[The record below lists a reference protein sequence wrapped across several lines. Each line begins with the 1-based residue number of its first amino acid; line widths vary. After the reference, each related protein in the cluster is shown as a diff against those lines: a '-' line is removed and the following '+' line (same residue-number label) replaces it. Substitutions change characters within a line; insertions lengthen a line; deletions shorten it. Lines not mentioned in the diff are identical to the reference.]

1 MDGIGPQLRHAGLNL
16 RDDPREIREQVESD
30 VFGFWLFLM
39 SDAVIFALLFAVYG
53 TMIGATAGGPDPLD
67 EFKIGPAFIETA
79 LLLTSSFTFGMT
91 MLTLKRDPRTRPVVL
106 WLLLTL
112 CLGLTFVGME
122 INDFVTMIA
131 HGATADRSG
140 FLSAFFVLVGM
151 HGLHVTTGIVW
162 GFAMLL
168 QLLTMERD
176 NQMRVNLI
184 RLSLFWHFLDII
196 WIGIFSIVYL
206 QGLIPGLP
214 Q

>member
-1 MDGIGPQLRHAGLNL
+1 MDGVGPQLRHAGLNL
-16 RDDPREIREQVESD
+16 QDSPREVRKQVESD

-53 TMIGATAGGPDPLD
+53 TMIGATAGGPGPLD
-67 EFKIGPAFIETA
+67 EFKIGPAFVETA

-112 CLGLTFVGME
+112 CLGLAFVGME
-122 INDFVTMIA
+122 INDFVTMVS

-140 FLSAFFVLVGM
+140 FLSSFFVLVGM

-162 GFAMLL
+162 GFVMLL

-176 NQMRVNLI
+176 DQMRVNLI